1 MENCSEIHHT
11 DYENEGSSSS
21 SLSQGQ
27 FEEGHL
33 YMMAIYGIYIS
44 HKNILKV
51 VSDLTESNILT
62 FTLSDFVLLIRDPS
76 VTG

>member
-1 MENCSEIHHT
+1 
-11 DYENEGSSSS
+11 
-21 SLSQGQ
+21 
-27 FEEGHL
+27 
-33 YMMAIYGIYIS
+33 MMAIYGIYIS